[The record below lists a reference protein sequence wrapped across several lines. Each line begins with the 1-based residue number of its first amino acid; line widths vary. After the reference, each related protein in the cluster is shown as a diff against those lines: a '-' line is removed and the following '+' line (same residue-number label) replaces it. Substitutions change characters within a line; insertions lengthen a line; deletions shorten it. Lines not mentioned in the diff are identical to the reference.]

1 MKKIRTKFLPLLLAL
16 VTILSLLPT
25 SAFAASKTGSGI
37 QITQNQAYW
46 STRLLANGT
55 PYSYRPPLADG
66 KLVYCMDSGLGYH
79 YATKSFLDSF
89 TWTSGS
95 GADADA
101 VLQSA
106 ITNSGLS
113 EMDAMTIE
121 NVKWMMTY
129 LNDCKASNVGQ
140 LFMAVQTYVWENQS
154 YKGEPGGDG
163 DAGGYANADTYELY
177 LSLIDDLLAKKAAED
192 AEFLKQIEAYKAQGI
207 EASIVEDASAKWAV
221 FAISSNR
228 KNQSFFNYYG
238 PRKLSVGEAKPD
250 QPEQPTGGT
259 GKITLKKTAAGTLK
273 GLPGARYSI
282 YFNGQIVGSDV
293 TGESGELHIEDA
305 ATGLWT
311 FVETAAPSGYCL
323 DPTPKSVYVDVSEG
337 DREYTVAAVN
347 YAMPS
352 MIIYKEDAQTS
363 APVPGT
369 VLSVKSVTGAYST
382 SVKIGESGS
391 ATLEGLEPGV
401 YVVSEESVPEP
412 YILSNTEQTVA
423 LRPGKTTEVHFQ
435 DYKKPGLEILKKNIA
450 NMDPIPDM
458 TYKVEQIDGSFE
470 TTVTT
475 DLRGRAFLADLP
487 VGSYRISEVGG
498 PSNVILSEIP
508 QVIYLEAG
516 CTRTVTFFNAIKPT
530 LTVLKQNSVTSDPLP
545 GAKLHIYYASDNTS
559 TGEMHDLG
567 VFYSNEEGKVILT
580 DAERGWY
587 KIVEESCPQGF
598 GFLDGEAV
606 QEFYLEENTSKTVII
621 RNVPLSALVGFKYDT
636 KTGKG
641 IPGCRFELRYLSGN
655 TSGTGGTV
663 IGTYVTGPNGA
674 FTVTGLKKGTYI
686 CEEVSSDGNHII
698 DSEPQT
704 VWISGEDQDVVII
717 RFGNSPFGSLLITKL
732 SDDNKRSPI
741 PNTDFLLT
749 YSDGTFVGND
759 NGIYTTNAAGEILV
773 DGLEPGVT
781 IIVREV
787 RAAAG
792 FLLDESPQH
801 IQIKSGETVH
811 LQFLNKPLGNLIIKK
826 NSSAPTQEA
835 VPGAEFEITYADGSY
850 VDAAGGTI
858 SSNGRYV
865 TDEHGEIRISGI
877 VGTVVVTEIKSGPG
891 YQLDEANRT
900 QTVTINPGDTQTL
913 QFYNTPISKVEF
925 IKVDEN
931 DRSVRIPDTT
941 IEVRRLDGALVTT
954 LVTSES
960 GQAFAQLEDGSYY
973 AVETVANPKYQ
984 LDSITGYGYATTV
997 GSCWLAPLVEAGE
1010 GVNMSFLVK
1019 RQSKEKILSKIA
1031 QTTMVNRSRM
1041 RDVGDT
1047 RQDYEELDS
1056 AINSGL
1062 YLKDVMN
1069 RQGEDFYYMHTLIEV
1084 TAPDPETLE
1093 QRATEVE
1100 KLCVSVDMIA
1110 RRCDYKNEQAFLSSL
1125 PILALDPDIER
1136 KARRN
1141 ALTSGVA
1148 AAFPFASYELSDHN
1162 GIFLGL
1168 NLYNR
1173 SPVFL
1178 DPYDDYK
1185 YTNGNW
1191 WIGGSTGAGKTVT
1204 LQCLG
1209 GRLRQQGK
1217 RVIII
1222 APKKGHEFRPL
1233 CEKLGGLYLRM
1244 SPSSKDCPNL
1254 MAIRRKSLDSYA
1266 KLKNI
1271 AARDDSVLADKISQL
1286 IIWFALKKKDLSEED
1301 KSRLDSSL
1309 VEVYGRYGITFDNSS
1324 IVDENGDFRT
1334 MPIIS
1339 DWYDVLS
1346 QNPDTR
1352 YLSVVLSRYVTGSA
1366 AAMAS
1371 RNSIDLDN
1379 KYIVLDLSGM
1389 PDDMIADGTFWA
1401 TSIAYDLI
1409 MSCESDLSAL
1419 LADELWSLV
1428 GATANPQAAGFVLEM
1443 VKTIRG
1449 LGGIAVTSTQGMQ
1462 DLFGLDGGSYGK
1474 GILDASRIKLVMQ
1487 MEEQEARLIQDKLN
1501 LSEDEVRQITRFR
1514 RGEGLL
1520 CIGYNHV
1527 PVAFHTTPKEYEAIT
1542 TSPTDLRR
1550 GRSEYGDE

>member
-1 MKKIRTKFLPLLLAL
+1 MQVKKKPRNAAAKKIHKVPPKEKRTKKEQTEQPLLKR
-16 VTILSLLPT
+16 VI
-25 SAFAASKTGSGI
+25 FGEE
-37 QITQNQAYW
+37 
-46 STRLLANGT
+46 
-55 PYSYRPPLADG
+55 RP
-66 KLVYCMDSGLGYH
+66 
-79 YATKSFLDSF
+79 
-89 TWTSGS
+89 
-95 GADADA
+95 
-101 VLQSA
+101 
-106 ITNSGLS
+106 
-113 EMDAMTIE
+113 
-121 NVKWMMTY
+121 
-129 LNDCKASNVGQ
+129 
-140 LFMAVQTYVWENQS
+140 
-154 YKGEPGGDG
+154 
-163 DAGGYANADTYELY
+163 
-177 LSLIDDLLAKKAAED
+177 DL
-192 AEFLKQIEAYKAQGI
+192 
-207 EASIVEDASAKWAV
+207 
-221 FAISSNR
+221 
-228 KNQSFFNYYG
+228 
-238 PRKLSVGEAKPD
+238 
-250 QPEQPTGGT
+250 
-259 GKITLKKTAAGTLK
+259 
-273 GLPGARYSI
+273 
-282 YFNGQIVGSDV
+282 
-293 TGESGELHIEDA
+293 
-305 ATGLWT
+305 
-311 FVETAAPSGYCL
+311 
-323 DPTPKSVYVDVSEG
+323 
-337 DREYTVAAVN
+337 
-347 YAMPS
+347 
-352 MIIYKEDAQTS
+352 
-363 APVPGT
+363 
-369 VLSVKSVTGAYST
+369 
-382 SVKIGESGS
+382 
-391 ATLEGLEPGV
+391 
-401 YVVSEESVPEP
+401 
-412 YILSNTEQTVA
+412 TE
-423 LRPGKTTEVHFQ
+423 
-435 DYKKPGLEILKKNIA
+435 
-450 NMDPIPDM
+450 
-458 TYKVEQIDGSFE
+458 
-470 TTVTT
+470 
-475 DLRGRAFLADLP
+475 
-487 VGSYRISEVGG
+487 
-498 PSNVILSEIP
+498 
-508 QVIYLEAG
+508 LEAG
-516 CTRTVTFFNAIKPT
+516 STTILDILAPTTV
-530 LTVLKQNSVTSDPLP
+530 
-545 GAKLHIYYASDNTS
+545 
-559 TGEMHDLG
+559 
-567 VFYSNEEGKVILT
+567 
-580 DAERGWY
+580 
-587 KIVEESCPQGF
+587 
-598 GFLDGEAV
+598 
-606 QEFYLEENTSKTVII
+606 
-621 RNVPLSALVGFKYDT
+621 DT
-636 KTGKG
+636 KSKD
-641 IPGCRFELRYLSGN
+641 
-655 TSGTGGTV
+655 
-663 IGTYVTGPNGA
+663 
-674 FTVTGLKKGTYI
+674 YI
-686 CEEVSSDGNHII
+686 V
-698 DSEPQT
+698 
-704 VWISGEDQDVVII
+704 
-717 RFGNSPFGSLLITKL
+717 
-732 SDDNKRSPI
+732 
-741 PNTDFLLT
+741 
-749 YSDGTFVGND
+749 
-759 NGIYTTNAAGEILV
+759 V
-773 DGLEPGVT
+773 DGVY
-781 IIVREV
+781 
-787 RAAAG
+787 
-792 FLLDESPQH
+792 H
-801 IQIKSGETVH
+801 
-811 LQFLNKPLGNLIIKK
+811 
-826 NSSAPTQEA
+826 
-835 VPGAEFEITYADGSY
+835 TYLY
-850 VDAAGGTI
+850 
-858 SSNGRYV
+858 
-865 TDEHGEIRISGI
+865 
-877 VGTVVVTEIKSGPG
+877 
-891 YQLDEANRT
+891 
-900 QTVTINPGDTQTL
+900 
-913 QFYNTPISKVEF
+913 
-925 IKVDEN
+925 
-931 DRSVRIPDTT
+931 
-941 IEVRRLDGALVTT
+941 
-954 LVTSES
+954 
-960 GQAFAQLEDGSYY
+960 
-973 AVETVANPKYQ
+973 
-984 LDSITGYGYATTV
+984 ITGYGYATTV

-1069 RQGEDFYYMHTLIEV
+1069 RQGEDFYYMHPLIEV

-1266 KLKNI
+1266 RLKNI
-1271 AARDDSVLADKISQL
+1271 AVRDDSVLADKISQL

-1371 RNSIDLDN
+1371 RNNIDLDN

-1550 GRSEYGDE
+1550 GRSEHGDE

>member
-1 MKKIRTKFLPLLLAL
+1 MQVKKKPRNAAAKKIHKEPPKEKRTK
-16 VTILSLLPT
+16 
-25 SAFAASKTGSGI
+25 KE
-37 QITQNQAYW
+37 QAEQ
-46 STRLLANGT
+46 
-55 PYSYRPPLADG
+55 P
-66 KLVYCMDSGLGYH
+66 
-79 YATKSFLDSF
+79 
-89 TWTSGS
+89 
-95 GADADA
+95 
-101 VLQSA
+101 
-106 ITNSGLS
+106 
-113 EMDAMTIE
+113 
-121 NVKWMMTY
+121 
-129 LNDCKASNVGQ
+129 
-140 LFMAVQTYVWENQS
+140 
-154 YKGEPGGDG
+154 
-163 DAGGYANADTYELY
+163 
-177 LSLIDDLLAKKAAED
+177 
-192 AEFLKQIEAYKAQGI
+192 FLKRMI
-207 EASIVEDASAKWAV
+207 
-221 FAISSNR
+221 F
-228 KNQSFFNYYG
+228 
-238 PRKLSVGEAKPD
+238 GEERPD
-250 QPEQPTGGT
+250 
-259 GKITLKKTAAGTLK
+259 L
-273 GLPGARYSI
+273 
-282 YFNGQIVGSDV
+282 
-293 TGESGELHIEDA
+293 
-305 ATGLWT
+305 
-311 FVETAAPSGYCL
+311 
-323 DPTPKSVYVDVSEG
+323 
-337 DREYTVAAVN
+337 
-347 YAMPS
+347 
-352 MIIYKEDAQTS
+352 
-363 APVPGT
+363 
-369 VLSVKSVTGAYST
+369 
-382 SVKIGESGS
+382 
-391 ATLEGLEPGV
+391 
-401 YVVSEESVPEP
+401 
-412 YILSNTEQTVA
+412 TE
-423 LRPGKTTEVHFQ
+423 
-435 DYKKPGLEILKKNIA
+435 
-450 NMDPIPDM
+450 
-458 TYKVEQIDGSFE
+458 
-470 TTVTT
+470 
-475 DLRGRAFLADLP
+475 
-487 VGSYRISEVGG
+487 
-498 PSNVILSEIP
+498 
-508 QVIYLEAG
+508 LEAG
-516 CTRTVTFFNAIKPT
+516 STTILDILAPITV
-530 LTVLKQNSVTSDPLP
+530 
-545 GAKLHIYYASDNTS
+545 
-559 TGEMHDLG
+559 
-567 VFYSNEEGKVILT
+567 
-580 DAERGWY
+580 
-587 KIVEESCPQGF
+587 
-598 GFLDGEAV
+598 
-606 QEFYLEENTSKTVII
+606 
-621 RNVPLSALVGFKYDT
+621 DT
-636 KTGKG
+636 KSKD
-641 IPGCRFELRYLSGN
+641 
-655 TSGTGGTV
+655 
-663 IGTYVTGPNGA
+663 
-674 FTVTGLKKGTYI
+674 YI
-686 CEEVSSDGNHII
+686 V
-698 DSEPQT
+698 
-704 VWISGEDQDVVII
+704 
-717 RFGNSPFGSLLITKL
+717 
-732 SDDNKRSPI
+732 
-741 PNTDFLLT
+741 
-749 YSDGTFVGND
+749 
-759 NGIYTTNAAGEILV
+759 V
-773 DGLEPGVT
+773 DGVY
-781 IIVREV
+781 
-787 RAAAG
+787 
-792 FLLDESPQH
+792 H
-801 IQIKSGETVH
+801 
-811 LQFLNKPLGNLIIKK
+811 
-826 NSSAPTQEA
+826 
-835 VPGAEFEITYADGSY
+835 TYLY
-850 VDAAGGTI
+850 
-858 SSNGRYV
+858 
-865 TDEHGEIRISGI
+865 
-877 VGTVVVTEIKSGPG
+877 
-891 YQLDEANRT
+891 
-900 QTVTINPGDTQTL
+900 
-913 QFYNTPISKVEF
+913 
-925 IKVDEN
+925 
-931 DRSVRIPDTT
+931 
-941 IEVRRLDGALVTT
+941 
-954 LVTSES
+954 
-960 GQAFAQLEDGSYY
+960 
-973 AVETVANPKYQ
+973 
-984 LDSITGYGYATTV
+984 ITGYGYATTV

-1141 ALTSGVA
+1141 ALRSGVA

-1266 KLKNI
+1266 RLKNI

-1371 RNSIDLDN
+1371 RNNIDLDN